1 MINMDTTKI
10 TICFEKMHWDKVP
23 TDVSFR
29 INKKPAYEL
38 EKEVEIPSDWL
49 EKKHLHAVS
58 IIYDTGDSFGHYPE
72 TGFIIVGVYDS
83 WDDAQKIKE
92 EILND
97 YKNNRDPGYEEDSY
111 YLILSH
117 GTKIFTDYKGY
128 FESLNRVQITSGT
141 IRKD

>member
-10 TICFEKMHWDKVP
+10 TICFEKMHWDNVP

-29 INKKPAYEL
+29 INKRPSYKF

-49 EKKHLHAVS
+49 NKKHLHAVS
-58 IIYDTGDSFGHYPE
+58 IIYDTGDSFGSYPE

-83 WDDAQKIKE
+83 WDAAQKIKE
-92 EILND
+92 EILDD
-97 YKNNRDPGYEEDSY
+97 YRNNPDPSFEDWN
-111 YLILSH
+111 LVLSD

-128 FESLNRVQITSGT
+128 FENLNRVMITSG
-141 IRKD
+141 IIQKD